1 MDKEAVGEGQGQGQR
16 ARRPKLYGEKELETD
31 QDSSVW

>member
-16 ARRPKLYGEKELETD
+16 ARRPKLYGEKELGTD